1 MPNKNIDIKTINS
14 DVELPQFILQPKDAV
29 AGEDVLEVTGTVKG
43 TVGGLSATSS
53 PASSPSYRQ
62 FSTKKHL
69 PRVKILGTGGTIA
82 SKGSKSSDTAG
93 YHVDLTINELLE
105 AIPDIGG
112 VCEIEYEQLCNLDSK
127 EIGLDELYK
136 IYKGVCESLQKF
148 DGIVIT
154 HGTDTLS
161 ETTFFIESTIDAGQ
175 VPIVFVGSMRPS
187 TSVSADGPMNLYQA
201 ICIAANRE
209 SRGRGVLI
217 SLNDQISAGYYI
229 TKTNANSLD
238 SFNVR
243 QGYLGNFV
251 NNEIHYYYPPVK
263 PIGCHK
269 FKLNLKEELRLPEVC
284 VLYAHQSLS
293 ADLVEMVA
301 ENYDGIVIATM
312 GAGSLSTPVNE
323 MCMKLSVPIVY
334 SKRSMDGMIPVANLP
349 MPPSDPSS
357 TIIASGYLNP
367 EKSRILLQLCLKQQY
382 SMKKTRAVF
391 AGVYGG

>member
-1 MPNKNIDIKTINS
+1 MPNENIEVRTLNS
-14 DVELPQFILQPKDAV
+14 DAELPQFALHA
-29 AGEDVLEVTGTVKG
+29 AGDDD
-43 TVGGLSATSS
+43 GLLMTESGQGQG
-53 PASSPSYRQ
+53 PLPLPR
-62 FSTKKHL
+62 HL

-93 YHVDLTINELLE
+93 YRVDLTIDELLE
-105 AIPDIGG
+105 AIPDIKD

-127 EIGLDELYK
+127 EIGVDELWK
-136 IYKGVCESLQKF
+136 IYRGVCESLQRF

-154 HGTDTLS
+154 HGTDTLA

-187 TSVSADGPMNLYQA
+187 TSISADGPMNLYQA
-201 ICIAANRE
+201 ICIAANKE

-229 TKTNANSLD
+229 TKTNANTLD

-263 PIGCHK
+263 PLGCHK
-269 FKLNLKEELRLPEVC
+269 FKLDVGEELRLPSVC
-284 VLYAHQSLS
+284 ILYAHQSFS
-293 ADLVEMVA
+293 PELVELVA
-301 ENYDGIVIATM
+301 QQYEGIVIATM
-312 GAGSLSTPVNE
+312 GAGSLSSEVNE
-323 MCMKLSVPIVY
+323 TCKKLRLPIVY
-334 SKRSMDGMIPVANLP
+334 SKRSMDGMVPVANLP
-349 MPPSDPSS
+349 IEPSNPAS

-367 EKSRILLQLCLKQQY
+367 EKSRILLQLCLKQKY
-382 SMKKTRAVF
+382 SIPKIRTVF
-391 AGVYGG
+391 QGVYGG